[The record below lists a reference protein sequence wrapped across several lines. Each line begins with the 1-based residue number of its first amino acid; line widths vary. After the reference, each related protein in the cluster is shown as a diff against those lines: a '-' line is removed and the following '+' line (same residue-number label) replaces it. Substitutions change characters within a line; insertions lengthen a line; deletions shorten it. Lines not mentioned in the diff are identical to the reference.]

1 MPKALENMP
10 EPDELLQKYIN
21 AFILLSDTRR
31 SMEVISLS
39 DMFLYADT
47 IGDDRLEFAKIISE
61 GDKAYL
67 KAKAEKQE
75 LNEKVVNNGNQ
86 EPSRN

>member
-21 AFILLSDTRR
+21 AFILLSDTRK

-39 DMFLYADT
+39 DIFLYADT
-47 IGDDRLEFAKIISE
+47 IGDDRLEFAKVIVE
-61 GDKAYL
+61 GDKTYL
-67 KAKAEKQE
+67 KVKSEMKSFADEVEK
-75 LNEKVVNNGNQ
+75 KNGTQ
-86 EPSRN
+86 EPS